1 MRKGVWPLFSTRGDI
16 MEDRA
21 KEKSERSANPVVPI
35 VAGVVALLVAV
46 ATVVIMGTARKT
58 KWAQD
63 DKKPA
68 QEEVAVDQQQIDA
81 VPEVDP
87 AESTPAQP
95 EQTGVEVLDS
105 LQGWWVSTENE
116 SEVDEQMPL
125 AYVFEGEEFYALSG
139 NGQGT
144 EMNHTIADTDISRAE
159 LDGRSGWQIAL
170 GEWSLFVADDD
181 AEQPLL
187 QTDSATISLTRGE
200 GDLA

>member
-1 MRKGVWPLFSTRGDI
+1 

-35 VAGVVALLVAV
+35 VVGVVALLVAV

-144 EMNHTIADTDISRAE
+144 EMNHTIADNDISRAE